1 VPDPK
6 GFDNRRQAR
15 LYKRYKM
22 MAEMLS
28 FMVIDK
34 RVIQVGCAMNFL
46 LGILQYIFAEK
57 VKFDQAI

>member
-1 VPDPK
+1 
-6 GFDNRRQAR
+6 
-15 LYKRYKM
+15 